1 MSRHTRPEVLAQ
13 TAKSL
18 QQFHVAAWVMALVD
32 DDDAPETAT

>member
-1 MSRHTRPEVLAQ
+1 MTRHTRPEVLAQ

-18 QQFHVAAWVMALVD
+18 QQFHVIDAAPLTF